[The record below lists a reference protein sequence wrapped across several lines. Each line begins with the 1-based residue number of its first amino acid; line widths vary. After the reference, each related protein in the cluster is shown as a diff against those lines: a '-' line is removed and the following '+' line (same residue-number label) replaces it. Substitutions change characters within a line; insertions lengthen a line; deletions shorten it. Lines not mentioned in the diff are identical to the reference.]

1 MEEDPETTL
10 QRLTTQLTTTPQA
23 FPTCCLSLSTP
34 LLETLAALLPKK
46 PNYTLSIGSGSGLL
60 EALLTHNHPTLQ
72 IEGVEVNPTVNR
84 YIAEQ
89 DMHVVTG
96 TWDLLSWR
104 VPGAKA
110 WMFVYPREP
119 KLVERY
125 IETFGEGGVVEVI
138 LWLGPRADWGDY
150 VGCFEGRGFGVE
162 RVVGVEGGLEGFE
175 MLAVV
180 GRVGSSG

>member
-1 MEEDPETTL
+1 MEDPETAL
-10 QRLTTQLTTTPQA
+10 HNFSSQLTTTPKA
-23 FPTCCLSLSTP
+23 FPICCLSISTP
-34 LLETLAALLPKK
+34 LLETLTALLPKK
-46 PNYTLSIGSGSGLL
+46 PNYTVSIGSGSGLL
-60 EALLTHNHPTLQ
+60 EALLVCNNPSLQ
-72 IEGVEVNPTVNR
+72 IEGVEVSPTVNR

-89 DMHVVTG
+89 DMHIVTG
-96 TWDLLSWR
+96 TWDLLSSR

-119 KLVERY
+119 KLVEKY
-125 IETFGEGGVVEVI
+125 IEAFGEGGVEVI

-150 VGCFEGRGFGVE
+150 VGSLEGGGFGVE

-180 GRVGSSG
+180 RREASI